1 MRLQKLVSD
10 DARLDWNYHDMPHVR
25 IKILKS
31 SKGRDISGINQM
43 EQEILYERG
52 FKFKVVG
59 ISKENGIVYIQLQE
73 A

>member
-1 MRLQKLVSD
+1 
-10 DARLDWNYHDMPHVR
+10 MPQVR

-31 SKGRDISGINQM
+31 SRGRDISGINQM
-43 EQEILYERG
+43 EQEVLYERG

-59 ISKENGIVYIQLQE
+59 ISKENGIVYIQLKE